1 MVAVPNVRRSMP
13 VVSRYVVIV
22 LASFFVRIFVLYL
35 RFCVC
40 WFFVKYRVLV
50 GRLGFLWL
58 FEACVYIT
66 FCFCCMVLCFGAV
79 WVFVVIVIEVNFFLG
94 ECFGW

>member
-1 MVAVPNVRRSMP
+1 MP
-13 VVSRYVVIV
+13 VVSRYAVIV
-22 LASFFVRIFVLYL
+22 LASFFVRIFVLSL

-58 FEACVYIT
+58 FGACVYIT
-66 FCFCCMVLCFGAV
+66 FCFAVWFSVFGAV
-79 WVFVVIVIEVNFFLG
+79 WLVAVIVIEVNFFLG
-94 ECFGW
+94 EYFGW